1 MRKEDLLYTA
11 LYFLIPCIGVLTGV
25 LIASLIPM
33 V

>member
-1 MRKEDLLYTA
+1 MRKEDLIFTA
-11 LYFLIPCIGVLTGV
+11 ISFLIPCIGVLTGV